1 MQSVAQGDTQRMGQ
15 LWPLK
20 LPNTFCERGETV
32 DTGEE
37 ELPLETFLLALE
49 WVYDTSEQ
57 DRSTPLIG
65 LQ

>member
-32 DTGEE
+32 DTDEE

-49 WVYDTSEQ
+49 
-57 DRSTPLIG
+57 
-65 LQ
+65 